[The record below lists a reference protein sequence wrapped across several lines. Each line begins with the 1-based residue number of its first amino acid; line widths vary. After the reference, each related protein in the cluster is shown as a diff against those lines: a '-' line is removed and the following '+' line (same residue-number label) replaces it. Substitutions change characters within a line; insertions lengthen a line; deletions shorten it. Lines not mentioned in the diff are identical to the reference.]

1 MQDPLIIYF
10 PSGQTQVAPEGFSKQ
25 RKSHDKFKQGLGT
38 DGNKMKK
45 NRDVWEKSWN
55 KFQKHK
61 IQQAEMMNYQY
72 EKEIKAIFTEAI
84 AF

>member
-1 MQDPLIIYF
+1 ME
-10 PSGQTQVAPEGFSKQ
+10 TKW
-25 RKSHDKFKQGLGT
+25 RKTEMCG
-38 DGNKMKK
+38 
-45 NRDVWEKSWN
+45 EKSWN

>member
-1 MQDPLIIYF
+1 M
-10 PSGQTQVAPEGFSKQ
+10 
-25 RKSHDKFKQGLGT
+25 GT

-55 KFQKHK
+55 KFQKRK
-61 IQQAEMMNYQY
+61 IQQAEMMNYQH

>member
-1 MQDPLIIYF
+1 
-10 PSGQTQVAPEGFSKQ
+10 
-25 RKSHDKFKQGLGT
+25 
-38 DGNKMKK
+38 MKK

-55 KFQKHK
+55 KFQKNK

-72 EKEIKAIFTEAI
+72 EKEIKAIFTEAT